1 MDRSVITWVDYITD
15 DPAKDLPGVAAQ
27 MGFSDSFISNLSCC
41 DQLNYSDFDTEMW
54 LTFPTI
60 QIRGGEVRAHSMI
73 VMIKKGLVVTFHV
86 RTVDKRFLRLRRYS
100 ETILRKIP
108 LDIKAEDKLTLL
120 LSRILEA
127 NNDSNFRHL
136 RIIEEYGD

>member
-1 MDRSVITWVDYITD
+1 
-15 DPAKDLPGVAAQ
+15 
-27 MGFSDSFISNLSCC
+27 MGFSESFISNLSCC
-41 DQLNYSDFDTEMW
+41 DQLNYSDFDNEMW

-60 QIRGGEVRAHSMI
+60 QIRGTDVKAYSMI
-73 VMIKKGLVVTFHV
+73 VLIRKNLVVTFHV
-86 RTVDKRFLRLRRYS
+86 RLVDKRFLRLRRYS

-108 LDIKAEDKLTLL
+108 IDIKPEDRLTIL

-136 RIIEEYGD
+136 RMIEEFGDELNRDLMDRDC